1 MHYLIC
7 KVNRAINNI
16 NLKLCKENEENVQ
29 LKQLKLL

>member
-16 NLKLCKENEENVQ
+16 NSKLCNEENVQ